1 MKKRQANI
9 ELLKIVNML
18 MVVGIHYIRES
29 GSLLTLEAE
38 SLSGRYALAMFFEVL
53 FIVMID
59 AYVFISGYYG
69 INGKFKVSKLISYQ
83 CRLWF
88 YTLLIPIVLM
98 LFGVPTLVQTEGVY
112 GLFKYLFPIGNSHY
126 WFMTAYFYMM
136 LFMPFINLAVKTLE
150 KKQLLLIT
158 ACFLAVFCG
167 VKSLVPLRFSMDN
180 GGYELLWLLCVYLL
194 AACMRMYGGKLEEW
208 FDRHALKI
216 YLGSATLSFLIMM
229 GAWFI
234 NKKTSGVAYLFMM
247 PIHHNFILCLVGA
260 MGLFYTF
267 RKMQI
272 KEGKTAELIRRL
284 ATYSLGVYLL
294 HEHLDLRTRWCPALT
309 DFLKPVLGEG
319 VLFFLV
325 GLILCVAVMFAAG
338 VTLDFVREKLFGFIY
353 KRIAGT
359 RLVKAVYRLDDIFS
373 KKEGD
378 AGGK

>member
-38 SLSGRYALAMFFEVL
+38 RLTARHAVAMFFEVL

-88 YTLLIPIVLM
+88 YTLLIPLVLM
-98 LFGVPTLVQTEGVY
+98 LFGVPTLMDSEGIY
-112 GLFKYLFPIGNSHY
+112 GLFKYIFPIGNSHY

-136 LFMPFINLAVKTLE
+136 LFMPFINHAVKTLS
-150 KKQLLLIT
+150 KKQLILVT
-158 ACFLAVFCG
+158 ACFLVIFCG
-167 VKSLVPLRFSMDN
+167 VKSIVPLRFSMDN
-180 GGYELLWLLCVYLL
+180 GGYDLLWLLCVYLL
-194 AACMRMYGGKLEEW
+194 AACMRMYGGKLEAF
-208 FDRHALKI
+208 FDKHALKI
-216 YLGSATLSFLIMM
+216 YLGSATASFLIII
-229 GAWFI
+229 GAWFLSR
-234 NKKTSGVAYLFMM
+234 KTDGVAYLFMM
-247 PIHHNFILCLVGA
+247 PIHHNFIFCLIGA

-267 RKMQI
+267 RKMRI
-272 KEGKTAELIRRL
+272 KEGKGADVIRRL

-294 HEHLDLRTRWCPALT
+294 HEHLDLRTKWCPALT

-325 GLILCVAVMFAAG
+325 GLLLSVAVMFAAG
-338 VTLDFVREKLFGFIY
+338 VALDFVREKLFHFVY
-353 KRIAGT
+353 KRIAKT
-359 RLVKAVYRLDDIFS
+359 KPVKAVYQLDGIFAE
-373 KKEGD
+373 KEGE

>member
-29 GSLLTLEAE
+29 GSLLTLETE
-38 SLSGRYALAMFFEVL
+38 RLTGRYVLAMYLEVL

-88 YTLLIPIVLM
+88 YTLLIPLVLT
-98 LFGVPTLVQTEGVY
+98 LFGVPTLMDSEGVY
-112 GLFKYLFPIGNSHY
+112 GLFKYVFPIGNSHY

-136 LFMPFINLAVKTLE
+136 LFMPLINLAVKTLE
-150 KKQLLLIT
+150 KKQMLLVT
-158 ACFLAVFCG
+158 TCFLILLCG
-167 VKSLVPLRFSMDN
+167 VKSVVPLRFSMDN
-180 GGYELLWLLCVYLL
+180 GGNELLWLLCVYML

-208 FDRHALKI
+208 FDRYALKI
-216 YLGSATLSFLIMM
+216 YLGSATLSFLIVI
-229 GAWFI
+229 GAWLI
-234 NKKTSGVAYLFMM
+234 SRKTSGVAYLFMM
-247 PIHHNFILCLVGA
+247 PIHHNFILCLIGA

-267 RKMQI
+267 RKMRI
-272 KEGKTAELIRRL
+272 KEGKGADVIRRL

-294 HEHLDLRTRWCPALT
+294 HEHLDLRTKWCPALT
-309 DFLKPVLGEG
+309 DFLKPALGEG

-325 GLILCVAVMFAAG
+325 GFILCVAVMFVAG
-338 VTLDFVREKLFGFIY
+338 VALDFVREKLFNFVY
-353 KRIAGT
+353 KRIAKT
-359 RLVKAVYRLDDIFS
+359 KPVKAVYKLDEIFAE
-373 KKEGD
+373 KEGET
-378 AGGK
+378 GGK